1 MLPLPFPCRNL
12 TNQKQYITNEE
23 KNQEIGGKKPPPA
36 KKSYRRG
43 QERRGF
49 APCIPATEPRRHW
62 LDLPLWK
69 TQWGACLGVANSANV
84 SGTRRGAQGGS
95 RLPTLPLRC
104 SQGGLSALSPAYA
117 AFSFA
122 FVPIPPPPFPSGE
135 GGDYRFTLPGAAA
148 PGTPALNRLRH
159 LQFPPYRYP
168 AKGCLWLGA
177 KTAEILSFGQSRQP
191 RRGGTGG
198 DGTIRRTRR
207 RRLRWSSPP
216 GQGEQV
222 PPGFSSP
229 PLPPPAPAK
238 NYTNHLTNPRKR
250 GIIGGQKRGRRR
262 RRNERRG
269 ER

>member
-1 MLPLPFPCRNL
+1 MQGASPLASPRLSLRGTGSPCRCGKLN
-12 TNQKQYITNEE
+12 
-23 KNQEIGGKKPPPA
+23 GGLPQRCRLGECQRYPA
-36 KKSYRRG
+36 GGAGGAVACRPCRCGVRRG
-43 QERRGF
+43 G
-49 APCIPATEPRRHW
+49 
-62 LDLPLWK
+62 LP
-69 TQWGACLGVANSANV
+69 
-84 SGTRRGAQGGS
+84 
-95 RLPTLPLRC
+95 
-104 SQGGLSALSPAYA
+104 ALSPAYA

-135 GGDYRFTLPGAAA
+135 GGDYRFILPGAAA

-177 KTAEILSFGQSRQP
+177 KTTEMLSHGQSRQP

-198 DGTIRRTRR
+198 EEL

-229 PLPPPAPAK
+229 PPPHRHHSGRDSQCRRGSALPPFPPCP
-238 NYTNHLTNPRKR
+238 PRKT
-250 GIIGGQKRGRRR
+250 IQTI
-262 RRNERRG
+262 
-269 ER
+269 